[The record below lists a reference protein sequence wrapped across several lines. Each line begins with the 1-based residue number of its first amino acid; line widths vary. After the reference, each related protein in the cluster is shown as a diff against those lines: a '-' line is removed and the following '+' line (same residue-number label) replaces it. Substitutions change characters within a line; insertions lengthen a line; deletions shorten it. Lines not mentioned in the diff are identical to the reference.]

1 MKMIRTTFGLGTGRQ
16 AGFSPWLPLSSVI
29 SAFTLAL
36 SSAAWG
42 QTPQKIAQDKSF
54 IRFAMKQMNVP
65 VEGRFRKFDGTV
77 AFDPAKPEATKAQ
90 FTVDTGSIDLGNP
103 EGETE
108 AKRKV
113 WLDVPGFPA
122 ATFTAQSV
130 KSLGG
135 GRYEASGPL
144 TIKGISR
151 EVVAPFTVADAGPAR
166 TVEGQFTLKR
176 LQYKVGEGEWADT
189 DTVAD
194 DIVVRFRFT
203 VPSH

>member
-1 MKMIRTTFGLGTGRQ
+1 MIHAAGLGRERCLR
-16 AGFSPWLPLSSVI
+16 FSPWPSVSSVLSVFI
-29 SAFTLAL
+29 ALAA
-36 SSAAWG
+36 SAAWG
-42 QTPQKIAQDKSF
+42 QTPQKIVPEKSF

-65 VEGRFRKFDGTV
+65 VEGRFRRFDGAV

-108 AKRKV
+108 ARRKV

-122 ATFTAQSV
+122 ATFSV
-130 KSLGG
+130 KALKSLGG

-144 TIKGISR
+144 TIKGVSR
-151 EVVAPFTVADAGPAR
+151 DITAPLTVADAGGVR
-166 TVEGQFTLKR
+166 TVEGQFTLER

>member
-1 MKMIRTTFGLGTGRQ
+1 MSHAATLAARRRI
-16 AGFSPWLPLSSVI
+16 ASSPWRRASC
-29 SAFTLAL
+29 AL
-36 SSAAWG
+36 SVVLAAAAGAAWA
-42 QTPQKIAQDKSF
+42 QTPQKIVQDKSF

-65 VEGRFRKFDGTV
+65 VEGRFRTFDGSV
-77 AFDPAKPEATKAQ
+77 AFDPAKPAATKAQ

-113 WLDVPGFPA
+113 WLDVPGFPS
-122 ATFTAQSV
+122 ATFTAKSV

-135 GRYEASGPL
+135 GRYEATGPL
-144 TIKGISR
+144 TIKGASHD
-151 EVVAPFTVADAGPAR
+151 VTAPFTVADAGGAR

-194 DIVVRFRFT
+194 DIVVRFRFV